1 MRIGYKLISGY
12 VLIAALS
19 GVTMYLAN
27 RSYQQ
32 IDRTFDRLSADTIP
46 EIEALEELKLAG
58 LRIIASTSEHAL
70 IEAESKGDDHP
81 DSTQATTERDL
92 ISSGV
97 ENYNNAF
104 ARYKALVDQNSDEQA
119 FQQDIKKY
127 GADLIRIGA
136 DLVDS
141 KRQGMAGPEV
151 LEKKEEFEQAEQKFL
166 AVANEAL
173 IFQHAQLD
181 GQNEVMH
188 STIATSKSLTLIV
201 FCTTLGFSLAIGF
214 YSSRSIS
221 RPVNQLKN
229 ATREIGKGKLD
240 TRIDIRSSDE
250 IGELAAG
257 FNKMTADLRQSQVEI
272 LAAKNFVDNI
282 INSMTDLL
290 IVTNVD
296 GNITRT
302 NSAATTLLGYETNA
316 LVGKPLE
323 TILKT
328 KGTTHG
334 GDLRALESVGSV
346 ESRCKRADDGEIPVL
361 FSASIIRDLQD
372 DDLGFV
378 CIAQDITDLKEV
390 ENELRTSLNEKEVL
404 LKEIHHRVKNNLQV
418 ISSLLNLQAR
428 HLKDPEAQIVFRE
441 SQDRVK
447 SMALIHETLY
457 QSKDFSK
464 IKFDE
469 YIQKLIA
476 YISRSY
482 KVTPQSVKIDH
493 AIGDIALDID
503 SAVPCGL
510 LINELVS
517 NALKHAFPEGRKGKV
532 TVVLDCIENDYRLIV
547 SDDGV
552 GFAAKTE
559 IGKSNSLG
567 LKLVASLTDQLGGQ
581 LELCHAVGTKF
592 TITFPKATN

>member
-27 RSYQQ
+27 RSYHQ
-32 IDRTFDRLSADTIP
+32 IDRTFDALSSDSIP
-46 EIEALEELKLAG
+46 EIEALEELKIAA
-58 LRIIASTSEHAL
+58 LRIVASTSEHAL
-70 IEAESKGDDHP
+70 IEAESKGDDH

-97 ENYNNAF
+97 ENYNNALVK
-104 ARYKALVDQNSDEQA
+104 YEPLVDQNSRERED
-119 FQQDIKKY
+119 QQKIRKC
-127 GADLIRIGA
+127 GGDLIRISLE
-136 DLVDS
+136 LVNS
-141 KRQGMAGPEV
+141 KRQGMAGSEV

-166 AVANEAL
+166 AVVNEAL
-173 IFQHAQLD
+173 VFQHAQLD
-181 GQNEVMH
+181 EKTEMMH

-201 FCTTLGFSLAIGF
+201 FCLTLGFSLAIGL
-214 YSSRSIS
+214 YISRSIS
-221 RPVNQLKN
+221 RPVNQLKD
-229 ATREIGKGKLD
+229 ASREIGKGKLD
-240 TRIDIRSSDE
+240 TRIDIRSNDE
-250 IGELAAG
+250 IGELAAS
-257 FNKMTADLRQSQVEI
+257 FNKMTADLRQSQLEI
-272 LAAKNFVDNI
+272 LATKHFVDNI
-282 INSMTDLL
+282 IRSMTDLL
-290 IVTNVD
+290 IVTDVD

-302 NSAATTLLGYETNA
+302 NTAATTLLGYQANA
-316 LVGKPLE
+316 LVGKALE
-323 TILKT
+323 TILET

-334 GDLRALESVGSV
+334 GDLRAIESTGSV
-346 ESRCKRADDGEIPVL
+346 ESRCKRADDSEIPVL
-361 FSASIIRDLQD
+361 FSASIIRDLQGH
-372 DDLGFV
+372 DLGFV
-378 CIAQDITDLKEV
+378 CIAQDITELKEV
-390 ENELRTSLNEKEVL
+390 ENELRISLNEKEVL

-447 SMALIHETLY
+447 SMGLIHETLY

-482 KVTPQSVKIDH
+482 KVTPHSVKIDH
-493 AIGDIALDID
+493 AIGDIALGID

-532 TVVLDCIENDYRLIV
+532 TVALDCIENDYRLIV